1 MAKTDNSEILR
12 QTEHAFPF
20 IKNFSDSEKQTFIAN
35 VQTRQFNK
43 GEYVHTGDGKCT
55 GVIAVNRGRLR
66 TYILS
71 PEGKEVTLFRLLSA
85 DVCILTASCMM
96 KNIAFDVHVQAEED
110 CSLLVINPEY
120 FEELALAKPEVEKF
134 KNDIIAMRFSE
145 VMWLIEQIMFMKMD
159 QRIANFLIE
168 MENILGKSEIDMSHQ
183 EIADNLGTA
192 REVVSRILKYFEN
205 EGIVSISRKV
215 IKILDP
221 KKLAEI
227 SS

>member
-1 MAKTDNSEILR
+1 MTKTDSSKINIPAE
-12 QTEHAFPF
+12 TAFPF
-20 IKNFSDSEKQTFIAN
+20 IKKFSESEKEKFFAN
-35 VQTRQFNK
+35 IQIREFNK

-55 GVIAVNRGRLR
+55 GVIAVNKGRLR

-120 FEELALAKPEVEKF
+120 FEELALARPEVEKF

-159 QRIANFLIE
+159 QRVANFLVE
-168 MENILGKSEIDMSHQ
+168 MVNIMGKNEIDMSHQ

-215 IKILDP
+215 IKILNL
-221 KKLAEI
+221 KKLEEI